1 MTDCHGLSEEE
12 TKMLLELELALSAQP
27 RSITEVSNSSSSSKE
42 RVELRHAPKSKR
54 NLGRRMRAVK
64 EEEEDERE
72 DRAASV
78 VGFKIEM
85 EYDADWTREGAEG
98 SQPPHSQLAPTF
110 CGSSDVSTAAS
121 SGGTALEDP
130 QDPLDLDLVHACE
143 HEVRQVS
150 HSESSGRRSAP
161 SRGQLKTKDGQ
172 LARFDS
178 GYPAQSFRQVS
189 QGLNAAR
196 TETPQTPQPKI
207 RILAR
212 PVAAE
217 EAEEK
222 LQKQEPEDPWCTGSD
237 PWSAGRAK
245 EIAPGKGV
253 RRGEGK
259 GAKGRSRRGQAG

>member
-1 MTDCHGLSEEE
+1 
-12 TKMLLELELALSAQP
+12 MLLELELALSAQP
-27 RSITEVSNSSSSSKE
+27 QSITEVSNSSSSSKE

-72 DRAASV
+72 DRAASA

-110 CGSSDVSTAAS
+110 CGGSDVSTAAS
-121 SGGTALEDP
+121 SHDRGGTALEDP
-130 QDPLDLDLVHACE
+130 QDPLDLDLVHGE
-143 HEVRQVS
+143 HEVPQVP

-161 SRGQLKTKDGQ
+161 SRGQLKAKDGQ
-172 LARFDS
+172 LARFGA

-189 QGLNAAR
+189 QGVHPAR
-196 TETPQTPQPKI
+196 SETPQTPQPKI

-217 EAEEK
+217 EHDQK
-222 LQKQEPEDPWCTGSD
+222 LHKQEPEDPWCTGPD

-253 RRGEGK
+253 RHGEGK